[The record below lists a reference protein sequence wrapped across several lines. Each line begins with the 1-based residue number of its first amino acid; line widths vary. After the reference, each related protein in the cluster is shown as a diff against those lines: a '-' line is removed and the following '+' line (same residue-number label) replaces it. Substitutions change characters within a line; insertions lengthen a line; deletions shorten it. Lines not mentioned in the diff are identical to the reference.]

1 MNVLFIETPYDEAF
15 RKYKLEL
22 PDKTLRKDM
31 DGEAVQLGVQTRFD
45 MACIRKFLMNHSL
58 TLVPVSFI
66 RLSFIPLPLY
76 LCFLEW
82 YVEPYGIVDRIIIS
96 RCVANF

>member
-22 PDKTLRKDM
+22 PDKSLRKDM

-45 MACIRKFLMNHSL
+45 MACIRKFLTNQSNPCARKFYMIKFY
-58 TLVPVSFI
+58 TITIIPVFY
-66 RLSFIPLPLY
+66 RTV
-76 LCFLEW
+76 CRTVW
-82 YVEPYGIVDRIIIS
+82 NR
-96 RCVANF
+96 R